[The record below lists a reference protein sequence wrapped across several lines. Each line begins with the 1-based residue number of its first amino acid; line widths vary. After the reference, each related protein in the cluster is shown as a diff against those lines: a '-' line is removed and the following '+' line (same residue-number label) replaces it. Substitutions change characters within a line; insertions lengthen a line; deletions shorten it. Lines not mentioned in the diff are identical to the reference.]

1 MQESKEPLTNFLLII
16 LVFRVIYKYNH
27 KGGFLM
33 VTTVSPE
40 FYPLIPI
47 VAGLLTI
54 LPILFLVCY
63 RYTDITNTLLIS
75 FAAMI
80 FIHLDLTSY
89 DMTYPL
95 FLKYMD
101 FFVLKEMPLV
111 IAILIQIIG
120 LAILSLL
127 PFLIW
132 FIPMVMMDEKLTGDI
147 CTKNNLISL
156 KSGIILCFGLIMNIF
171 FVMAVFRSQGYE
183 GFFF

>member
-1 MQESKEPLTNFLLII
+1 
-16 LVFRVIYKYNH
+16 
-27 KGGFLM
+27 
-33 VTTVSPE
+33 
-40 FYPLIPI
+40 
-47 VAGLLTI
+47 
-54 LPILFLVCY
+54 
-63 RYTDITNTLLIS
+63 
-75 FAAMI
+75 
-80 FIHLDLTSY
+80 
-89 DMTYPL
+89 
-95 FLKYMD
+95 MD

-147 CTKNNLISL
+147 CTKNNLIRL

>member
-1 MQESKEPLTNFLLII
+1 
-16 LVFRVIYKYNH
+16 
-27 KGGFLM
+27 M

-47 VAGLLTI
+47 VAGLLII

-120 LAILSLL
+120 LAILALL

-147 CTKNNLISL
+147 CTKNTLISL